1 MEQQSTRLRN
11 AGFVTFFFSG
21 ICSIRAGMV
30 VSLLQERYGF
40 AYGMTGSL
48 LAGFLIGVLPAASGG
63 AILMS
68 WVVGIVSE
76 KAGLAAGMASNIVP
90 CVGLVLFTLL
100 VARLPE
106 E

>member
-21 ICSIRAGMV
+21 ICSIRARVV

-48 LAGFLIGVLPAASGG
+48 LSLLSIGNLLAGFLIGVLPA
-63 AILMS
+63 
-68 WVVGIVSE
+68 
-76 KAGLAAGMASNIVP
+76 VP
-90 CVGLVLFTLL
+90 S
-100 VARLPE
+100 
-106 E
+106 

>member
-11 AGFVTFFFSG
+11 AGFATFFFSG